1 MLSLNIIEIECESFM
16 NIPYGL
22 LNDTF
27 FWLTWLLAVPI
38 MLWAIWSAPWHKVIN
53 DWKAQAVFAGAV
65 LLVVGLWSVKASI
78 GPGLSFHL
86 LGATL
91 LTLMFGWQFA
101 LLALAFVLALVTQ
114 MGGAGWDAFAAN
126 WLTMAVV
133 PVMTA
138 WVALLLTYRYVPRNF
153 FVYTFVNAFLAGA
166 LTMLLTI
173 LSLSVVLVYGE
184 VISWARLS
192 YQFLPL
198 LPMMMAPE
206 AFINGFL
213 MTALVIYKVEWIS
226 TFTDEQY
233 IHGK

>member
-1 MLSLNIIEIECESFM
+1 M
-16 NIPYGL
+16 NIPEGV
-22 LNDTF
+22 LNQDF
-27 FWLTWLLAVPI
+27 FWLTWLLALPFFAWA
-38 MLWAIWSAPWHKVIN
+38 LWRAPWHKVIN
-53 DWKAQAVFAGAV
+53 DWRAQSVFAGAV

-101 LLALAFVLALVTQ
+101 VVALAFVLALITYL
-114 MGGAGWDAFAAN
+114 GGAGWDAFAAN

-133 PVMTA
+133 PAMVA
-138 WVALLLTYRYVPRNF
+138 WGALLVTYRFVPRNF
-153 FVYTFVNAFLAGA
+153 FVYTFVNAFLVGA
-166 LTMLLTI
+166 LTMLASI
-173 LSLSVVLVYGE
+173 VSLSLVLVFGE

-213 MTALVIYKVEWIS
+213 MTALVIYKVEWVS

-233 IHGK
+233 LHGK